1 MDEWF
6 FMREKYRNPSV
17 QNHKWL
23 QSAKNYRCICCVFD
37 VPAYIAERINTAFN
51 MRETLVDDSEKFLK
65 YPEARKIALAA
76 KGTK

>member
-23 QSAKNYRCICCVFD
+23 QSAKNYRCIVCVFD
-37 VPAYIAERINTAFN
+37 VTKEVSHDINVAYN
-51 MRETLVDDSEKFLK
+51 MRESLVDDPEKFLK

-76 KGTK
+76 KGPI